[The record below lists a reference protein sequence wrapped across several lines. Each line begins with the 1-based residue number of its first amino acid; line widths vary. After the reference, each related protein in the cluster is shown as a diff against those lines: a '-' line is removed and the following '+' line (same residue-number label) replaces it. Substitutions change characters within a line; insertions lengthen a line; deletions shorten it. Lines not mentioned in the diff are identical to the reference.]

1 METAK
6 IEKIKPFMIFKDEQ
20 IEELIKV
27 KPKTKDQLIEVKGFG
42 EIKVEKYGEGILNV
56 FR

>member
-1 METAK
+1 
-6 IEKIKPFMIFKDEQ
+6 MIFKDEQ

-27 KPKTKDQLIEVKGFG
+27 KPKTKGQLLEVKGFG